1 MNSSYDMFSFA
12 FVAIMIV
19 GGIMM
24 LSSVVDIGG
33 LTNTTAPLHSTFST
47 MASLLNSGFGLAAI
61 GIIVLGAGIV
71 LRVFD
76 YI

>member
-1 MNSSYDMFSFA
+1 MNSSCDIFSFA
-12 FVAIMIV
+12 VVGIMIL
-19 GGIMM
+19 GGIAM

-33 LTNTTAPLHSTFST
+33 LTNTTAPLHSTFAT
-47 MASLLNSGFGLAAI
+47 MAGLMNNGFGLAAI
-61 GIIVLGAGIV
+61 GVIALGAGIV